1 LERKNLIN
9 KSERHISQSGLRLSD
24 YSEQEREDLEVNNK
38 EMIDKYSITKK
49 TGVLILLQIV
59 LMTGALIIS
68 LFGVFTSLDLV
79 NDLNRLVVYGG
90 QAMICMA
97 TIVFGVYYFN
107 KKESKYFKSLVIG
120 YALLEAI
127 RVSLLQTGGIKGIYS
142 FLAKFVLVLLVL
154 SAAFLSD
161 RLEKKEG
168 LKLSFIMVGLEILLY
183 IIFIVGFP
191 AVRTSLLYIIVPLV
205 GVLMAGSMC
214 LFVTGR
220 LEQLTHDENNA

>member
-1 LERKNLIN
+1 M
-9 KSERHISQSGLRLSD
+9 
-24 YSEQEREDLEVNNK
+24 NNK
-38 EMIDKYSITKK
+38 KMTDKYNITKK

-90 QAMICMA
+90 QAMISMA

-127 RVSLLQTGGIKGIYS
+127 RVSLLQTGGIEGIYS
-142 FLAKFVLVLLVL
+142 FLAKFILVLLALDAALL
-154 SAAFLSD
+154 SE
-161 RLEKKEG
+161 RYEKKEG
-168 LKLSFIMVGLEILLY
+168 LRLALAMVGLEILLY
-183 IIFIVGFP
+183 LIFIVGFP
-191 AVRTSLLYIIVPLV
+191 AVRTRLLYMSVPLV
-205 GVLMAGSMC
+205 GILMAGSMC
-214 LFVTGR
+214 IFVTGR
-220 LEQLTHDENNA
+220 LEQISYSKNKIE

>member
-1 LERKNLIN
+1 M
-9 KSERHISQSGLRLSD
+9 
-24 YSEQEREDLEVNNK
+24 NNK

-90 QAMICMA
+90 QAMISMA

-127 RVSLLQTGGIKGIYS
+127 RVSLLQTGGIEGIYS
-142 FLAKFVLVLLVL
+142 FLAKFILVLLALDAALL
-154 SAAFLSD
+154 SE
-161 RLEKKEG
+161 RYEKKEG
-168 LKLSFIMVGLEILLY
+168 LRLALAMVGLEILLY
-183 IIFIVGFP
+183 LIFIVGFP
-191 AVRTSLLYIIVPLV
+191 AVRTRLLYMSVPLV
-205 GVLMAGSMC
+205 GILMAGSMC
-214 LFVTGR
+214 IFVTGR
-220 LEQLTHDENNA
+220 LEQISYSKNKIE